1 MKHTLLPALA
11 LALFAAAPCGASTPV
26 AGPAPNYT
34 VPGARAPVA
43 AKKVGTT
50 TTVGTPMVDDYR
62 SYPPSCAAYPLPDK
76 PVGTTWSA
84 TVPAYA
90 VTNTTSTVENLVV
103 TVWRLPCSSSGQATP
118 YGAAGT
124 RHAMTLVRVDR
135 ADDTITTVIPLRP
148 RLLMTQGTAE
158 YGVIR
163 VALEPNTVV
172 SEVAYAAQ
180 MPHSETFVL
189 ENYAL
194 SGAARFDF
202 NAAFKLNVLGGTGTS
217 IDINVPAY
225 APTQDTYP
233 DAFAPLPL
241 DGYAAAQ
248 WYDPER
254 NEGVIVQVAEGYDGA
269 NPKRR
274 QVVIDLLTK
283 DGAGRPFW
291 IVGSAAFDP
300 VPGGVRGLELPVSY
314 LVTDN
319 ATQEWGAVHLS
330 MADCTHL
337 NIAFAPR
344 TGLPADV
351 PVINGTIT
359 YSRLLSANGMLCE

>member
-1 MKHTLLPALA
+1 MKQTLLPALA
-11 LALFAAAPCGASTPV
+11 LALFAAAPCGAATP
-26 AGPAPNYT
+26 AAAPAPDYAA
-34 VPGARAPVA
+34 PGARAQIA

-118 YGAAGT
+118 YGAAGA

-135 ADDTITTVIPLRP
+135 ADDAITTVIPLRP
-148 RLLMTQGTAE
+148 RLLMTQGNTE
-158 YGVIR
+158 FGVIR

-217 IDINVPAY
+217 VDINVPAY
-225 APTQDTYP
+225 APTQETYP

-248 WYDPER
+248 WYNPER
-254 NEGVIVQVAEGYDGA
+254 NEGIIVQVAEGYDTA
-269 NPKRR
+269 NPRRR
-274 QVVIDLLTK
+274 QVVIDLLTLDTSGK
-283 DGAGRPFW
+283 PFW
-291 IVGSAAFDP
+291 IVGNAAFDP
-300 VPGGVRGLELPVSY
+300 VAGGVRGLDIPAYY
-314 LVTDN
+314 LVTNN
-319 ATQEWGAVHLS
+319 AIEDWGSVHISLT
-330 MADCTHL
+330 DCTHMK
-337 NIAFAPR
+337 AVFTPK
-344 TGLPADV
+344 TGLPTGV
-351 PVINGTIT
+351 PVINGSIT